1 MTVGTTGTTGTTG
14 PSGPT
19 GTPGRIGRVV
29 VVGGGIS
36 GLAAAWELTGGAAGG
51 DRGRVGAASEV
62 VVLEASDRLG
72 GALRSEPF
80 GGRTVDMGPDGF
92 LGRRPEAVELCGEVG
107 LADTLAPIGARG
119 ASVWARG
126 RLRPLPENLALGIP
140 TRFWPTA
147 RSGVLGLRGRLALAR
162 DALLP
167 RPDVRGPM
175 GDRSIGPLVSRKL
188 GQSVVDALVDPL
200 IGGIHAGSVDNMSA
214 AAVYPPLLEAAQ
226 RRGGLMRALRG
237 EVPAPDPD
245 APPLFWSPV
254 GGMAM
259 LVHAL
264 DAALRSRGVD
274 VRLATAAEG
283 LERGTRG
290 WSVHVGAETLACDG
304 VVLSAPAPATA
315 ALLRPL
321 DDEAAGLLDAIDYAS
336 VVLVTFQV
344 AAVDAPT
351 HAGTGFLVP
360 RAGRRPKSRE
370 PWSVTA
376 CTFLDQKWPHLA
388 REDDVLLRA
397 SLGRAGDDRAS
408 EWSDAELTER
418 AWEELGLLMG
428 VQGAPAPKD
437 AVVVRHP
444 SSFPQYRVH
453 HLLRTA
459 AVEAAMA
466 RLGGLAVAG
475 AAYRGVGIPA
485 CIAGGRAAARALS

>member
-1 MTVGTTGTTGTTG
+1 MTGAM
-14 PSGPT
+14 
-19 GTPGRIGRVV
+19 PGRLV

-36 GLAAAWELTGGAAGG
+36 GLAAAWELTGGGEGVPTGSAAAGAA
-51 DRGRVGAASEV
+51 GAPEV
-62 VVLEASDRLG
+62 IVLEASERLG

-92 LGRRPEAVELCGEVG
+92 LGRRPEAVELCQEVG
-107 LADTLAPIGARG
+107 LGETLAPIGARG

-126 RLRPLPENLALGIP
+126 RLRPLPERLALGIP

-147 RSGVLGLRGRLALAR
+147 RSGTLGLRGQLGLMR

-175 GDRSIGPLVSRKL
+175 GDRSIGPLVARKL
-188 GQSVVDALVDPL
+188 GQSVVDVLVDPV

-214 AAVYPPLLEAAQ
+214 AAVFPPLLDAAQ
-226 RRGGLMRALRG
+226 RRGGLMRALRA
-237 EVPAPDPD
+237 EVPTPDPEGT
-245 APPLFWSPV
+245 PLFWSPV
-254 GGMAM
+254 GGMAA

-264 DAALRSRGVD
+264 RAALRARNVD
-274 VRLATAAEG
+274 LRLGTAADA
-283 LERGTRG
+283 LERGGEG
-290 WSVHVGAETLACDG
+290 WTVRVGTESLVCDG
-304 VVLSAPAPATA
+304 VVLSTPAPVTA
-315 ALLRPL
+315 ALLRPH

-336 VVLVTFQV
+336 VVLVTFV
-344 AAVDAPT
+344 ASADDVPVRT
-351 HAGTGFLVP
+351 GTGFLVP
-360 RAGRRPKSRE
+360 RAARPPKGRD
-370 PWSVTA
+370 PWSLTA
-376 CTFLDQKWPHLA
+376 CTYLDQKWPHLA

-397 SLGRAGDDRAS
+397 SLGRANDPRPS
-408 EWSDAELTER
+408 EWSDAEVIER
-418 AWEELGLLMG
+418 AWEELGALMG
-428 VQGAPAPKD
+428 GSLGVPKD

-459 AVEAAMA
+459 AVEAAAA

-485 CIAGGRAAARALS
+485 CIGSGRAAARALL